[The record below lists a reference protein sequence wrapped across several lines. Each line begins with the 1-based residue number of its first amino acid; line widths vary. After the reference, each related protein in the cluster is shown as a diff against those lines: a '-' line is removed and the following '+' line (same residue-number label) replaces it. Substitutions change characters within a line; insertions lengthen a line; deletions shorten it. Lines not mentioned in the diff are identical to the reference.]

1 MVSTHTEI
9 HMVENE
15 GPTWYNEIVSGGT
28 TQWHYCC

>member
-15 GPTWYNEIVSGGT
+15 GPTWYNETVSGGT
-28 TQWHYCC
+28 TQ